1 MPFSSAVSIMD
12 CFFYD
17 GAKVIKEI
25 ISSNFTCSDRGK
37 QNVHVQGIIMLYLIF
52 WSVSNFELQHIRIS
66 SLFGICPF
74 RCRTFSNSGR
84 HSYFSIL
91 LVVKREEPL
100 YFTSEAWFTLACQQA
115 LQLWWVRRTVVD
127 RVSVVRA
134 EEIFSLSFPAHR
146 TRGLACSSRVTSR
159 FSANEKLAHRLG

>member
-25 ISSNFTCSDRGK
+25 ISSNFTCSDRAK

-74 RCRTFSNSGR
+74 RCRSFSNSGR
-84 HSYFSIL
+84 HSYLSIL
-91 LVVKREEPL
+91 HVVKREEPF
-100 YFTSEAWFTLACQQA
+100 YFTSKAWFTLACQQA
-115 LQLWWVRRTVVD
+115 LQLWWMKRTVRG
-127 RVSVVRA
+127 RVSVGGA
-134 EEIFSLSFPAHR
+134 EEIFCLSFPAPR
-146 TRGLACSSRVTSR
+146 TRGLACSSGVISR
-159 FSANEKLAHRLG
+159 HSANEKLELG